1 MSNAAAVRRCK
12 LRKKAGIGIL
22 QVELPLGPLADQL
35 VDDKFLAEWD
45 TEDQAEIQKAFQQ
58 MALNYI
64 SLKGNRLAGSE
75 DR

>member
-12 LRKKAGIGIL
+12 LRKKAGIGNL

-35 VDDKFLAEWD
+35 VDDNFLEEWD
-45 TEDQAEIQKAFQQ
+45 TEDQAEIQKAFQR
-58 MALNYI
+58 MALTYI
-64 SLKGNRLAGSE
+64 GLKGNWLAGSE

>member
-35 VDDKFLAEWD
+35 VDDKFLGEWD
-45 TEDQAEIQKAFQQ
+45 TEDQAEIQKAFQR
-58 MALNYI
+58 MALTYI
-64 SLKGNRLAGSE
+64 GLKGNRLAGSE

>member
-1 MSNAAAVRRCK
+1 MPAPEPPRLFSYRQPGAMSNAAAVRRCK

-45 TEDQAEIQKAFQQ
+45 TEDQAEI
-58 MALNYI
+58 
-64 SLKGNRLAGSE
+64 
-75 DR
+75 